1 MKNLLISLV
10 LLFNT
15 LLIAETFRGFV
26 YDEKSNPLQEVLIIH
41 GDNSTFS
48 KENGYFLLNSESK
61 ADSLIIYYA
70 FHEIIKVNRREFTST
85 KYFTLKPLSVEL
97 STITFTAKRT
107 NNQLPSS
114 QEKITISLKD
124 KPTENTN
131 LAEVL
136 TEDKS
141 IQIEGTQLPGERQTA
156 SILGHSSRHTLVMLD
171 GIALNNNGEDFD
183 LASIPVELV
192 DEVEIYKNNVSSLSG
207 GGGIAGVINI
217 KTKKSSKNNRDL
229 SFSGNYGSYN
239 FRKISTSSAFN
250 LGNTSFYA
258 VFSHQYSDNDFK
270 YKIKKGNVWKT
281 QVRENNSKESI
292 NAMLNLSSKLRWF
305 DIYYSGNLTQYD
317 NQLPGPTN
325 FLNLYN
331 RAKIEGYDFYNDLKL
346 KKKLGIVNNSLEFFF
361 INKESEYSNLNSTIS
376 INRTQNNS
384 QNRRL
389 GLKLSNVFDYDKL
402 QISLLNS
409 GMEETYSFKDKIYL
423 SNNINE
429 TSLYSYASNIVSQY
443 KDSFD
448 LINYNFIASLRY
460 DKHNRFDDF
469 STYRL
474 SGDVSYDYL
483 IKPTLLFSYGT
494 GFTVHHFTASTG
506 KVIPML

>member
-141 IQIEGTQLPGERQTA
+141 IQIEGTQL
-156 SILGHSSRHTLVMLD
+156 LV
-171 GIALNNNGEDFD
+171 
-183 LASIPVELV
+183 
-192 DEVEIYKNNVSSLSG
+192 
-207 GGGIAGVINI
+207 
-217 KTKKSSKNNRDL
+217 RD
-229 SFSGNYGSYN
+229 
-239 FRKISTSSAFN
+239 K
-250 LGNTSFYA
+250 
-258 VFSHQYSDNDFK
+258 
-270 YKIKKGNVWKT
+270 
-281 QVRENNSKESI
+281 
-292 NAMLNLSSKLRWF
+292 
-305 DIYYSGNLTQYD
+305 
-317 NQLPGPTN
+317 QLQ
-325 FLNLYN
+325 
-331 RAKIEGYDFYNDLKL
+331 
-346 KKKLGIVNNSLEFFF
+346 S
-361 INKESEYSNLNSTIS
+361 
-376 INRTQNNS
+376 
-384 QNRRL
+384 
-389 GLKLSNVFDYDKL
+389 
-402 QISLLNS
+402 
-409 GMEETYSFKDKIYL
+409 
-423 SNNINE
+423 
-429 TSLYSYASNIVSQY
+429 
-443 KDSFD
+443 
-448 LINYNFIASLRY
+448 
-460 DKHNRFDDF
+460 
-469 STYRL
+469 
-474 SGDVSYDYL
+474 
-483 IKPTLLFSYGT
+483 
-494 GFTVHHFTASTG
+494 
-506 KVIPML
+506 